1 MRTAPTEH
9 RASTPRAKIGTAIGL
24 LLIVAYGLGALA
36 HRGVSL
42 GSIHDDLQAIVR
54 DWLLVLILAVIGLGI
69 EKHTPRFF
77 GLRRPGWRDLLA
89 LLAFLVVTAVITAL
103 VTQLPAVAAALRQVK
118 MTGLAAVPLGVRVAL
133 VLTAAACEEFIFRG
147 FLIEEVGAWTGS
159 IPLAACLSLILFVVP
174 HAWIYGF
181 TLALAV
187 PAVLGG
193 SLTLLYLWR
202 RNLPICMLMHAIVD
216 GLPLIVVPLLTRAHG
231 G

>member
-1 MRTAPTEH
+1 MRTVPTEH
-9 RASTPRAKIGTAIGL
+9 RAAPPRARIGTAIGL
-24 LLIVAYGLGALA
+24 ALIVAYGLGALA

-42 GSIHDDLQAIVR
+42 GSVHDDLQAIVR
-54 DWLLVLILAVIGLGI
+54 DWLVVLILAVIGLGI
-69 EKHTPRFF
+69 EKHPPRFF

-89 LLAFLVVTAVITAL
+89 LLAFFVVTAVITTL
-103 VTQLPAVAAALRQVK
+103 VTQLPTVNGELRQIK
-118 MTGLAAVPLGVRVAL
+118 MAGLAAVPLGVRVAL

-147 FLIEEVGAWTGS
+147 FVIEEVAEWSGS
-159 IPLAACLSLILFVVP
+159 MPLAAGLSLILFVVP

-181 TLALAV
+181 SLALAV
-187 PAVLGG
+187 PAILGG

-216 GLPLIVVPLLTRAHG
+216 GIPLIAIPLLTRAHG